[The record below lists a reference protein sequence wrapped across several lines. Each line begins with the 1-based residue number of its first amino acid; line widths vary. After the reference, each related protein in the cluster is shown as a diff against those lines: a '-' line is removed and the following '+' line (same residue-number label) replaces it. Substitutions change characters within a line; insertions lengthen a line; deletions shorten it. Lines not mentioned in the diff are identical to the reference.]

1 MSPMKYNPH
10 GYDKWY
16 PGKPKKP
23 NINFFK
29 KNEDHRVAHTVIA
42 SANMKQ
48 FEKNGIINEE
58 DLKKGMELN
67 AQHINMTFEEYSEL
81 VDLYTEEKER
91 FNEESSNTEK
101 LG

>member
-1 MSPMKYNPH
+1 MSPIKYDSH
-10 GYDKWY
+10 GHTVWY
-16 PGKPKKP
+16 PDTTPK
-23 NINFFK
+23 NGLNFTH
-29 KNEDHRVAHTVIA
+29 KNEDHRVAHTVVA

-67 AQHINMTFEEYSEL
+67 AKHIDMTFEEFSEL
-81 VDLYTEEKER
+81 VTLYTEEKER